1 MFGMP
6 HIPQVDAISRWNGL
20 SYDYYDYKS
29 AAISTQFSKKLKEKS
44 DYISYLNII
53 VVTKGEQ
60 I

>member
-29 AAISTQFSKKLKEKS
+29 AAISTQFSK
-44 DYISYLNII
+44 N
-53 VVTKGEQ
+53 
-60 I
+60 